1 MVIFLEVSGSWNTS
15 IPLASPAPF
24 LSPACSVNWKIS
36 ELCSALSSNITKQ
49 KYLVGLQLMSVLT
62 AHSKAFESSSVWSP
76 TWSSLATFWWVNL
89 GLTFAPSDVL
99 LWLVCSKNW
108 NTQTHSW
115 SHCGTLQEGQG
126 CTRVLGLP
134 PPSITLECMAYN
146 PLSTLPSSS
155 EDERFFLLDLTWV
168 LAIWY
173 HWCFSQGVDA
183 HRIRVI
189 IIIIS
194 IISLSVLFFLVST
207 FVSFS
212 QWSIGI
218 WSSTS
223 YWTMSWCAPPL
234 YPGLLDID
242 PLHELSPSE

>member
-126 CTRVLGLP
+126 CTRVLGVP

-173 HWCFSQGVDA
+173 HRCFSQGVDLFPLA
-183 HRIRVI
+183 NGALVFGPVLLTEPWVDVHLPFILVFWTLTLFT
-189 IIIIS
+189 S
-194 IISLSVLFFLVST
+194 WVLLSQG
-207 FVSFS
+207 
-212 QWSIGI
+212 QWAAITTVTI
-218 WSSTS
+218 EP
-223 YWTMSWCAPPL
+223 CD
-234 YPGLLDID
+234 DI
-242 PLHELSPSE
+242 H